1 MPQVEHPNSTKGGK
15 QVSRVTKQN
24 FVDSRRAGSFLERW
38 DGRTTTSLLHCLS
51 RQRVACCMPC
61 AMAGNPCD
69 PLWYQEGRSCPHGI
83 HVPWH
88 GIRRLI
94 YIYIYTYTYIY
105 TVYVRYDR
113 RILRRFGE
121 EPFSAGSLS
130 LCAFLNHWQTVVN
143 LDGKAPTLVDTCNR
157 TQQVHFFHI

>member
-1 MPQVEHPNSTKGGK
+1 MSRCLGNLCRWRDSRWNRIMPQVEHPNSTKGGK

-94 YIYIYTYTYIY
+94 YIYIYIPIPIYIY
-105 TVYVRYDR
+105 IQYMSDTTDEFCGGLEKNLFQQGHY
-113 RILRRFGE
+113 
-121 EPFSAGSLS
+121 LS
-130 LCAFLNHWQTVVN
+130 VLF
-143 LDGKAPTLVDTCNR
+143 
-157 TQQVHFFHI
+157 